1 MKKILLLTVILAV
14 FVAILSAGCT
24 GNGEN
29 KIPTE
34 QTSASLQTTTSSP
47 ASGFSLNPTP
57 TDEMPKSLAIYVDAE
72 KDPLDG
78 AVTVISRGGP
88 GLYMANNLNVK
99 IYLSTGKIIERN
111 IASDVNS
118 ETVFDE
124 GTKGTDRVVV
134 VVSLDNGESYKIF
147 DELLEYRKRTDNT

>member
-1 MKKILLLTVILAV
+1 MKKILFLAIILGLFAI
-14 FVAILSAGCT
+14 ILSAGCT
-24 GNGEN
+24 GNEN
-29 KIPTE
+29 AAVSGE
-34 QTSASLQTTTSSP
+34 QTTAQSQAQSSS

-57 TDEMPKSLAIYVDAE
+57 TDEIPSNLAINVDAE

-88 GLYMANNLNVK
+88 GLYMANKLNVK
-99 IYLSTGKIIERN
+99 IYLSTGQIIERN
-111 IASDVNS
+111 IAPDVNS
-118 ETVFDE
+118 EALFTE

-134 VVSLDNGESYKIF
+134 VASLDNGESYKIF

>member
-1 MKKILLLTVILAV
+1 MKNVLCLAV
-14 FVAILSAGCT
+14 VFLAAAVMLSGCT
-24 GNGEN
+24 SGDQGS
-29 KIPTE
+29 
-34 QTSASLQTTTSSP
+34 TSAVQPTTTQSQGSSP

-57 TDEMPKSLAIYVDAE
+57 TDKMPENLSFDVDAE

-78 AVTVISRGGP
+78 AVTVISRGGA

-111 IASDVNS
+111 IPPDVNS
-118 ETVFDE
+118 EAVFTE